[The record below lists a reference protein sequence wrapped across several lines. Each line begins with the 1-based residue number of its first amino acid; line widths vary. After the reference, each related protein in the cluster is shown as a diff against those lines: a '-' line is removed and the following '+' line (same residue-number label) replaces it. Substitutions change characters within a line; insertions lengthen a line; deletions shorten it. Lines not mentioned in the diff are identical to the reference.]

1 MRNWTMPLVFTLA
14 VGVLFV
20 VACGG
25 DDDEVARP
33 AQPAP
38 AAPAAP
44 AAAPAPAPA
53 SAAVSM
59 PAPVG
64 TAVPASRAPFVA
76 PTAAPAAMSMI
87 KEGGTLRWI
96 PQASIANLDPIRNTA
111 FVSRMVMTQIYDF
124 PFAWD
129 ENLAAGDQMVDS
141 WSLSADAL
149 TYTFNLRDDLM
160 FHDGTAV
167 DSGDVVASL
176 MRWST
181 AVGTASQIWSLF
193 GDPSLER
200 VDSKTYKIKGTQPF
214 GLFVNY
220 SAQIPSYVIPKSLA
234 DSLEPEDINT
244 DYMASG
250 PFKFVE
256 WQPGAKIV
264 MEKFEQYVPR
274 SDPKSGTAGARIVYL
289 DAVEFFEVP
298 DSATRVAALQTKQAD
313 FSEGLPNDFYQT
325 LLDTAGLEVA
335 QVKRW
340 AKPMLA
346 TNKTTAPLTDPR
358 SRLAILAMTDQE
370 EYLSA
375 AYGAP
380 ELWELCAAIY
390 FCGSTW
396 ESDAG
401 AEQYWAKPDL
411 AKAQPLWDAA
421 VAATGFDQKMVLL
434 TNTDYSD
441 FYASALITKRVLED
455 LGNEVDFV
463 VTDWAT
469 VIARKIANLDK
480 SPDDGGWHFYH
491 SWDDVTS
498 DPVQDYPT
506 SLSWNGGYDNAKVQ
520 QLKVDFP
527 KAKTFEEAKAIVD
540 EIQRIFWEEDPPT
553 MMYGSFNFL
562 IAHQDYVKGYIP
574 HKNIGVDSVWLD
586 R

>member
-1 MRNWTMPLVFTLA
+1 MRNWSMLLVFTLA
-14 VGVLFV
+14 VGVFFV

-33 AQPAP
+33 AQPVP
-38 AAPAAP
+38 AAPAA
-44 AAAPAPAPA
+44 APA

-220 SAQIPSYVIPKSLA
+220 SAQIPSYVIP
-234 DSLEPEDINT
+234 
-244 DYMASG
+244 
-250 PFKFVE
+250 
-256 WQPGAKIV
+256 
-264 MEKFEQYVPR
+264 
-274 SDPKSGTAGARIVYL
+274 
-289 DAVEFFEVP
+289 
-298 DSATRVAALQTKQAD
+298 
-313 FSEGLPNDFYQT
+313 
-325 LLDTAGLEVA
+325 
-335 QVKRW
+335 
-340 AKPMLA
+340 
-346 TNKTTAPLTDPR
+346 
-358 SRLAILAMTDQE
+358 AM
-370 EYLSA
+370 
-375 AYGAP
+375 
-380 ELWELCAAIY
+380 
-390 FCGSTW
+390 
-396 ESDAG
+396 
-401 AEQYWAKPDL
+401 
-411 AKAQPLWDAA
+411 
-421 VAATGFDQKMVLL
+421 
-434 TNTDYSD
+434 
-441 FYASALITKRVLED
+441 
-455 LGNEVDFV
+455 
-463 VTDWAT
+463 
-469 VIARKIANLDK
+469 
-480 SPDDGGWHFYH
+480 
-491 SWDDVTS
+491 
-498 DPVQDYPT
+498 
-506 SLSWNGGYDNAKVQ
+506 
-520 QLKVDFP
+520 
-527 KAKTFEEAKAIVD
+527 
-540 EIQRIFWEEDPPT
+540 
-553 MMYGSFNFL
+553 
-562 IAHQDYVKGYIP
+562 
-574 HKNIGVDSVWLD
+574 
-586 R
+586 